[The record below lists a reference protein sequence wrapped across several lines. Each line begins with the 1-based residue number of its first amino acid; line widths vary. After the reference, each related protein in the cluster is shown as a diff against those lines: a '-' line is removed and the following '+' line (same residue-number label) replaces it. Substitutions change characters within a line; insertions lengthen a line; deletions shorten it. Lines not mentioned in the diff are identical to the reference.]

1 MIKLYR
7 NLQYYGIIIF
17 LSSLLGACG
26 SNQALELGNEGYVEG
41 FTGGV
46 SADEPRAAL
55 EGQKILSAG
64 GNAVDAAIAVY
75 FTLAV
80 TLPSKASL
88 GGGGI
93 CMVFDHK
100 TRNVLALD
108 FLNKVPANIP
118 ASASRP
124 SAVPGNPL
132 GMFVL
137 HNRFGSF
144 QWESL
149 VAIGEKLARL
159 GTTASRVL
167 INDLKPVG
175 AALMADPGS
184 RRVFL
189 QTDGNLIVEGALM
202 RQIDLAA
209 VLSNLKQSGPAGF
222 YRGKLAR
229 RFVEGVK
236 KIGGS
241 LSLND
246 LMAFKPKWKKVLTK
260 KFGHHE
266 INFMPPPASGGLVS
280 AQMFGMLKKND
291 LFEDASTGEKY
302 HILAETALRSFIDRE
317 RWLRDDFSVTSK
329 PKELITDSH
338 VGNLI
343 SNYRA
348 DRHLSLNNFKSPSQK
363 GEDNPSATSFVVV
376 DRDGSAVACSLTMNN
391 DFGVGRMAKGTG
403 ILLATAPTSHAKGPT
418 ALIPIIVRNKHTN
431 NLFFVGAASGGIAA
445 PTALIN
451 VISRA
456 MIDNMKLGH
465 AISAPRVHH
474 SGMPDITFYE
484 PHLPEKI
491 KLFLIQR
498 GHKIAATPVLGVVN
512 AAYCSGGLPRDPESC
527 VIKSDLRGGGLATTA
542 SE

>member
-1 MIKLYR
+1 MIKPYR
-7 NLQYYGIIIF
+7 TLQYSGIIIF
-17 LSSLLGACG
+17 LSLLLGACV
-26 SNQALELGNEGYVEG
+26 SDESLELGTEGYVEG
-41 FTGGV
+41 FIGGV

-88 GGGGI
+88 GGGGV

-100 TRNVLALD
+100 TKNILALD
-108 FLNKVPANIP
+108 FLSRVPANIP

-132 GMFVL
+132 GMFML
-137 HNRFGSF
+137 HNRFGRF

-167 INDLKPVG
+167 INDLKPVA
-175 AALMADPGS
+175 AALIADPES

-189 QTDGNLIVEGALM
+189 QTDGNLIFEGALV
-202 RQIDLAA
+202 RQLDLAA
-209 VLSNLKQSGPAGF
+209 VLSNLKKSGPAEF

-260 KFGHHE
+260 KFGSHE

-280 AQMFGMLKKND
+280 AQMFGMLENNE
-291 LFEDASTGEKY
+291 LFEDASPGEKY

-317 RWLRDDFSVTSK
+317 RWLRDDFSVANK
-329 PKELITDSH
+329 PKDLISDFH
-338 VGNLI
+338 LGNLI
-343 SNYRA
+343 SNYREN
-348 DRHLSLNNFKSPSQK
+348 RHLFQNNFKLRLKK
-363 GEDNPSATSFVVV
+363 GEDNPSATSFVVA

-391 DFGVGRMAKGTG
+391 DFGIGRMATGTG
-403 ILLATAPTSHAKGPT
+403 ILLAAAPTNHAKGPI
-418 ALIPIIVRNKHTN
+418 ALSPIIIRNKYSN
-431 NLFFVGAASGGIAA
+431 NLFFAGSASGGIAA
-445 PTALIN
+445 STALIN

-456 MIDNMKLGH
+456 MIDKMKLDR

-474 SGMPDITFYE
+474 SGIPDITFYE
-484 PHLPEKI
+484 PHLPKNI
-491 KLFLIQR
+491 RSFLIQR
-498 GHKIAATPVLGVVN
+498 GHKLAATPVLGFVN
-512 AAYCSGGLPRDPESC
+512 AVYCSGGLPRDPESC
-527 VIKSDLRGGGLATTA
+527 VIKSDPRGAGLATNA